1 MMKLEALYEKY
12 QPFLFSVAYRMLGS
26 VSDAEDIVH
35 DLFLQLNL
43 ESIVVNDIKAYLAKA
58 VTNRCLNRLNS
69 AQKRREIYTGPW
81 LPEPQVHQYSQGLVE
96 KVVTDEKVSYAFLV
110 LLEQLSPLERAVFVL
125 REAFDYDYRGIAEIL
140 GKTDVNCRKVYSRAK
155 QKLKKDIP
163 AYQKNTEEVNLLA
176 KAFIKASTTGDFEEF
191 MDTLTDDVVLV
202 TDGGG
207 KVLSALKPIVSK
219 QRVFAF
225 LEGITGKNAF
235 AGELL
240 LTMVNDQSGIMQI
253 KDGRLIRVICFEF
266 EAQQRKIRNIF
277 IISNPDKLKHISVPK

>member
-1 MMKLEALYEKY
+1 MKLEVLYEKY

-35 DLFLQLNL
+35 DLFLQLNP
-43 ESIVVNDIKAYLAKA
+43 ESIVVKDIKAYLAKA
-58 VTNRCLNRLNS
+58 VTNRCLNRLNA
-69 AQKRREIYTGPW
+69 AQKRREMYTGPW
-81 LPEPQVHQYSQGLVE
+81 LPEPQVHQNNQGLVD
-96 KVVTDEKVSYAFLV
+96 KVVTDENVSYAFLV

-140 GKTDVNCRKVYSRAK
+140 GKTDVNCRKVCSRAK

-163 AYQKNTEEVNLLA
+163 VYQKNTEEVNLLA
-176 KAFIKASTTGDFEEF
+176 KTFIKAATTGDFEEF
-191 MDTLTDDVVLV
+191 MDALTDDVVLV

-240 LTMVNDQSGIMQI
+240 LTVVNDQSGIMQI
-253 KDGRLIRVICFEF
+253 KDGRLIRVISFEF
-266 EAQQRKIRNIF
+266 EAQQRKITNIF